1 MVSFGTLEEDNLAI
15 WAAKCCIKLFWW
27 KSKIKTRCI
36 IESNAAIFQ
45 FQSYLFI
52 LWLLLLLLWRV
63 KFNAWFA
70 TSLLKAQVSFS
81 PRQSRKQ
88 LTIVN
93 NLSVLSNNIFCIS
106 EIYHIV
112 SQKQIHDSPGS
123 DGNQPS
129 NNVQTITVSPT
140 TEADHKKKVQCCNA

>member
-52 LWLLLLLLWRV
+52 LSLLLLLLWRV

-70 TSLLKAQVSFS
+70 TSLLKALVSLS

-93 NLSVLSNNIFCIS
+93 NLSVLSNNIFCIA

>member
-15 WAAKCCIKLFWW
+15 WATKCCIKLFWW

-52 LWLLLLLLWRV
+52 LSLLLLLLWRV

-70 TSLLKAQVSFS
+70 TSLLKAQVSLG

-93 NLSVLSNNIFCIS
+93 NLSVLSNNIFCIA

>member
-27 KSKIKTRCI
+27 KSKIKTRWI

-52 LWLLLLLLWRV
+52 LSLLLLLLWRV

-70 TSLLKAQVSFS
+70 TSLLKAQVSLG

>member
-1 MVSFGTLEEDNLAI
+1 M
-15 WAAKCCIKLFWW
+15 
-27 KSKIKTRCI
+27 
-36 IESNAAIFQ
+36 
-45 FQSYLFI
+45 
-52 LWLLLLLLWRV
+52 
-63 KFNAWFA
+63 
-70 TSLLKAQVSFS
+70 SLS

-93 NLSVLSNNIFCIS
+93 NLSVLSNNIFCIA

>member
-1 MVSFGTLEEDNLAI
+1 MWSLRTILNQPLA
-15 WAAKCCIKLFWW
+15 C
-27 KSKIKTRCI
+27 
-36 IESNAAIFQ
+36 N
-45 FQSYLFI
+45 FI
-52 LWLLLLLLWRV
+52 LNML
-63 KFNAWFA
+63 KFLE
-70 TSLLKAQVSFS
+70 S
-81 PRQSRKQ
+81 
-88 LTIVN
+88 TICQYY
-93 NLSVLSNNIFCIS
+93 LIMIFIYFYRS

>member
-15 WAAKCCIKLFWW
+15 WAAKCCIKLRWR

-52 LWLLLLLLWRV
+52 LSLLLLLLWRV

-70 TSLLKAQVSFS
+70 TSLLKAQVSLS
-81 PRQSRKQ
+81 PKQSRKQ

>member
-1 MVSFGTLEEDNLAI
+1 MQLYLEHVEVP
-15 WAAKCCIKLFWW
+15 
-27 KSKIKTRCI
+27 
-36 IESNAAIFQ
+36 
-45 FQSYLFI
+45 
-52 LWLLLLLLWRV
+52 RV
-63 KFNAWFA
+63 NG
-70 TSLLKAQVSFS
+70 
-81 PRQSRKQ
+81 
-88 LTIVN
+88 
-93 NLSVLSNNIFCIS
+93 LSVLLNYNIYTIFISVCLS